1 MQGNQ
6 WALTQVAPPPC
17 EAREAGAGVGGVA
30 CDAVIDAL
38 ATIEARTQGQAHR
51 GCGHRKEPKPQATAS
66 RMWAGEP
73 PTMATSPFPPPEDHD
88 IGDRASLCSVP
99 GSLSWT
105 PVCLQVSLPGSLADC
120 SRLNVLGSD
129 SGFLWRQTPPESP
142 VPTTPLISLI
152 LSTSTT
158 ATSRAAQLPS
168 WFLHV

>member
-1 MQGNQ
+1 M
-6 WALTQVAPPPC
+6 ASPPC
-17 EAREAGAGVGGVA
+17 EAREAGAGVGRVA

-38 ATIEARTQGQAHR
+38 AAIEARTQGQAHR
-51 GCGHRKEPKPQATAS
+51 GCRHRKEHKPQATAS

-73 PTMATSPFPPPEDHD
+73 PAMAMSPFPPPKGQFSDHD
-88 IGDRASLCSVP
+88 IGDRASLCLVS

-105 PVCLQVSLPGSLADC
+105 PGCLQVPLPGSLADC

-129 SGFLWRQTPPESP
+129 SGFLWRQTSPESAA
-142 VPTTPLISLI
+142 PTTPLISLI
-152 LSTSTT
+152 LSTSTM